1 MPRTAGAT
9 ARFSHFHQD
18 AEIQSGNISSP
29 SLLSGVNKTQR
40 SLCVRHP
47 CLFVCLSVFLKQLDS
62 AGLCAEGGDTRALHL
77 QPLTPTPALAAG
89 KSVVFFF
96 NEILLL
102 ACITEV
108 LRQVVPR
115 ILIPQRLLKAV
126 VYE

>member
-1 MPRTAGAT
+1 MREA
-9 ARFSHFHQD
+9 S
-18 AEIQSGNISSP
+18 
-29 SLLSGVNKTQR
+29 
-40 SLCVRHP
+40 
-47 CLFVCLSVFLKQLDS
+47 LFVCLSVFLKNLNS
-62 AGLCAEGGDTRALHL
+62 AGLCAKGGDTRALHL

-108 LRQVVPR
+108 LRQVVPQ